1 MNIKQQLKQLNV
13 AIFLGV
19 VVLPC
24 MRICTDV
31 YRNVKYWEVKS
42 PKFIAFDVIATI
54 IVCYVFLYILG
65 WWTTYTQKH
74 QSSLWKG
81 YGVTVAISF
90 AVIGFD
96 AAVRAYLQYHSFY
109 SMKEMSVP
117 LVVSSLFGCICYGIM
132 RHSIDEEENRR
143 LQIEQAELKNE
154 QLNSELRALRAQY
167 HPHFL
172 FNALNTIYFQIGI
185 DKETPRHT
193 IELLSEILRYQI
205 NCGSKKVPLQ
215 KELEYLEKDISFRRL
230 RCSDRLSL

>member
-1 MNIKQQLKQLNV
+1 MAKNIKLQLKQLYV
-13 AIFLGV
+13 ATFLGV

-42 PKFIAFDVIATI
+42 PGFIAFDV
-54 IVCYVFLYILG
+54 YILG

-96 AAVRAYLQYHSFY
+96 AAVRAYLQYHAFY

-117 LVVSSLFGCICYGIM
+117 LVVSSLFGCICYGIL
-132 RHSIDEEENRR
+132 RHSIDEAEKRR
-143 LQIEQAELKNE
+143 LQLEQAELKNE

-172 FNALNTIYFQIGI
+172 FNALNTIYFQIG
-185 DKETPRHT
+185 P
-193 IELLSEILRYQI
+193 
-205 NCGSKKVPLQ
+205 SKL
-215 KELEYLEKDISFRRL
+215 ISV
-230 RCSDRLSL
+230 

>member
-24 MRICTDV
+24 MRICIDV

-54 IVCYVFLYILG
+54 ILCYVFLYILG

-74 QSSLWKG
+74 QSSLWKE
-81 YGVTVAISF
+81 YGVTVAISI
-90 AVIGFD
+90 AVISCYMLL
-96 AAVRAYLQYHSFY
+96 RSYLQYHSFY
-109 SMKEMSVP
+109 SMKVMSIP
-117 LVVSSLFGCICYGIM
+117 LVVSALIGCICYGIM

-172 FNALNTIYFQIGI
+172 FNALNTIYFQIAPEN
-185 DKETPRHT
+185 ETPRHT

-205 NCGSKKVPLQ
+205 NCGSKKVP
-215 KELEYLEKDISFRRL
+215 
-230 RCSDRLSL
+230 